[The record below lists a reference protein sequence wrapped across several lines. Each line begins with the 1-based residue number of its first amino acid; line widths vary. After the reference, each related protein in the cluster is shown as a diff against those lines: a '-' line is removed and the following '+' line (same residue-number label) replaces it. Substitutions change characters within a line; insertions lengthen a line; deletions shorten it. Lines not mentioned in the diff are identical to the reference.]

1 MQQKQRISALTI
13 QTVENFAVYK
23 ASARY
28 LHCGKINCVENQPNY
43 ISIYTYLKQYFNLY
57 PKSSKLLIVEMH
69 NYHR

>member
-28 LHCGKINCVENQPNY
+28 LHCGKINCVENQPHY
-43 ISIYTYLKQYFNLY
+43 IQYMYMYIYMDKNRAHDFEIAKNFN
-57 PKSSKLLIVEMH
+57 
-69 NYHR
+69 

>member
-28 LHCGKINCVENQPNY
+28 LHCGKINCVENQPHY
-43 ISIYTYLKQYFNLY
+43 IQYIYVYIYVYLY
-57 PKSSKLLIVEMH
+57 
-69 NYHR
+69 R

>member
-28 LHCGKINCVENQPNY
+28 LHCGKINCVENQPHY
-43 ISIYTYLKQYFNLY
+43 IQYIYVYIYICLYIWITYIRRLG
-57 PKSSKLLIVEMH
+57 
-69 NYHR
+69 

>member
-28 LHCGKINCVENQPNY
+28 LHCGKINCVENQPHY
-43 ISIYTYLKQYFNLY
+43 IQYIQNIIHLSLYIYIYIYIPRRIMF
-57 PKSSKLLIVEMH
+57 H
-69 NYHR
+69 

>member
-28 LHCGKINCVENQPNY
+28 LHCGKINCVEKQPRY
-43 ISIYTYLKQYFNLY
+43 IQYTYVYIHIHVY
-57 PKSSKLLIVEMH
+57 I
-69 NYHR
+69 